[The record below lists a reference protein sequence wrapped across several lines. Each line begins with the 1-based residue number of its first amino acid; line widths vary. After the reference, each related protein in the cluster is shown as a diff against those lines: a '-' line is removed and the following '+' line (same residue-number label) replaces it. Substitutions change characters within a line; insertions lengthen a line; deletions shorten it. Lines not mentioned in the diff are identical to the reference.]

1 MVGMRAIEEFSKKY
15 SGSPG
20 EFIRSG
26 STVTAIQEKKRYL
39 QIERLELLARYDAM
53 TVEELKRKIREGEVP
68 GQSAW
73 EDLIE
78 VKNIEAEMREIDNDM
93 RILPQSLEE

>member
-1 MVGMRAIEEFSKKY
+1 MVGIRAGETFSKTY
-15 SGSPG
+15 SGSFD
-20 EFIRSG
+20 EFIGSG
-26 STVTAIQEKKRYL
+26 STVTTIQEKKRNL

-68 GQSAW
+68 GHAAW

-93 RILPQSLEE
+93 RILHQA